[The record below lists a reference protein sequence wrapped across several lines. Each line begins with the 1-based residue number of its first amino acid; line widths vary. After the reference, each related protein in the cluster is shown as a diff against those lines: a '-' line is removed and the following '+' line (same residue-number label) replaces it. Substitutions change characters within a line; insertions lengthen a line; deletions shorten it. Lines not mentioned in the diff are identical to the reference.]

1 MSIAALLEAAEF
13 LERRDR
19 EAEHGYASTRPVLIN
34 DLSSRIET
42 KRPKTKKTQGT
53 NRSTHNEL
61 EKNRRAHLRGCMDS
75 LKHLVPLGHNSARHT
90 TLGLLIKAKNF
101 IKNLEFQDKRYG
113 IQKETLRREARY
125 LRRKLDQLQV
135 SCNAAAVAA
144 GSAAMKRRSIS
155 ECSALSSSSSTVS
168 SSSVSASSSS
178 SYLSISSG
186 NNSSLSSNSES
197 DEIDNIGGYFTHSSE
212 DSEDAFSTEGDNST
226 FDWGDNYILRPRPR
240 VRPNTRVSVSSMQIT
255 LSEMDI

>member
-1 MSIAALLEAAEF
+1 
-13 LERRDR
+13 
-19 EAEHGYASTRPVLIN
+19 
-34 DLSSRIET
+34 
-42 KRPKTKKTQGT
+42 
-53 NRSTHNEL
+53 
-61 EKNRRAHLRGCMDS
+61 MDS
-75 LKHLVPLGHNSARHT
+75 LKHLVPLGHNAARHT

-101 IKNLEFQDKRYG
+101 IKNLEFQDRRYA

-125 LRRKLDQLQV
+125 LRRKLEQLQF
-135 SCNAAAVAA
+135 SCNAAAVVAT
-144 GSAAMKRRSIS
+144 SAAMKRRSVS

-197 DEIDNIGGYFTHSSE
+197 DEIDNVGGYFTHSSE
-212 DSEDAFSTEGDNST
+212 ESEDAFSIEGDNV
-226 FDWGDNYILRPRPR
+226 FDWADNCIVRPKPR
-240 VRPNTRVSVSSMQIT
+240 VKPNTRVSVSSCQIT